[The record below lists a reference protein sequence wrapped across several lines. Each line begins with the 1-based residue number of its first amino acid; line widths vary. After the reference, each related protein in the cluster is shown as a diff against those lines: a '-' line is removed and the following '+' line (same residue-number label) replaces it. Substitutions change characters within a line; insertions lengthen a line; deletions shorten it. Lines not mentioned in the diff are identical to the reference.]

1 MAGTGNTSLTDHFHK
16 LWFFAFNRLKNDNYR
31 LMREYFARIAI
42 AEIEEFLPLWGKQVL
57 DVGGARGEY
66 CKVLRDQRECDAIN
80 IDPDP
85 RDCIWPRTIV
95 AYAHE
100 MPFGD
105 EQFDLVICR
114 NVLEHIPHKLQLQSM
129 REMCRLT
136 RLGGICYVVIPPWYN
151 PHAGHSLK
159 PFHVF
164 PFKMAKFLRQL
175 LFRSRINAKSYA
187 EALLYPITFSRML
200 NLISSSGFKV
210 LATKNT
216 LLRLH
221 ALTKIPLL
229 REVLVPSVAFI
240 LTPEGPTA
248 P

>member
-1 MAGTGNTSLTDHFHK
+1 MAGTRDISLLDHFRK
-16 LWFFAFNRLKNDNYR
+16 LWFFNFNRFENDNYR
-31 LMREYFARIAI
+31 LMREYFARITI
-42 AEIEEFLPLWGKQVL
+42 AEIEEFLPLWSKQVL

-66 CKVLRDQRECDAIN
+66 CKVFHDLRDCDAIN

-85 RDCIWPRTIV
+85 NECAWPGTIV

-100 MPFGD
+100 MPFRD
-105 EQFDLVICR
+105 AQFDLVICR
-114 NVLEHIPHKLQLQSM
+114 SVLEHIPQRLQLQSM

-136 RLGGICYVVIPPWYN
+136 RLSGICYVVIPPWYN
-151 PHAGHSLK
+151 PHAGHNLK
-159 PFHVF
+159 PFHVL
-164 PFKMAKFLRQL
+164 PFRMAKFLRQL
-175 LFRSRINAKSYA
+175 LFRTRIDGKSYA
-187 EALLYPITFSRML
+187 EALLYPITFSAML
-200 NLISSSGFKV
+200 KLISSSGFKV

-240 LTPEGPTA
+240 LKPA
-248 P
+248 S